1 MVRVWHHVKVEPEVT
16 FTESTKSV
24 ANLHEDVERN
34 VRKVKV
40 QSGHTVHTWLGRCTW
55 STSSPRWVVVKKQ
68 NPWTTCAR
76 VLRIMRRTLWC
87 SVTSTYALSGQ
98 AAPC

>member
-1 MVRVWHHVKVEPEVT
+1 LVRVWHHVKVEPEVT
-16 FTESTKSV
+16 FTDLMKPVTTR
-24 ANLHEDVERN
+24 HEDVDKN

-55 STSSPRWVVVKKQ
+55 STSSPRWVVVKVQ
-68 NPWTTCAR
+68 NPWTTCAK

-87 SVTSTYALSGQ
+87 RVTSTYAFGGQ